1 MPFNNMPMFFPTFS
15 KVEPAIERT
24 KTVPQSRI
32 CTTTVRFG
40 ACRTRNCFIL
50 ATLIGGISAPLT
62 VSWGADA
69 AAARADSAQRQRA
82 ATGWL
87 TLERDQREA
96 RTAAGAPDL
105 AQSQRL
111 QALERQER
119 LRYREMLEGE
129 RRELDLEQRRARLNP
144 QRPGTEARFQG
155 RLLEQQRAQASLRLR
170 MQLDRQA
177 RGFPPPGIPR
187 H

>member
-1 MPFNNMPMFFPTFS
+1 MPIFFPAFLRA
-15 KVEPAIERT
+15 EPANERT
-24 KTVPQSRI
+24 KTGPQSRI
-32 CTTTVRFG
+32 CTTIVRFD
-40 ACRTRNCFIL
+40 ARRARNCVIL
-50 ATLIGGISAPLT
+50 ATLIGGISTPLT
-62 VSWGADA
+62 VAWGADA
-69 AAARADSAQRQRA
+69 VPARAESAQRQRA

-119 LRYREMLEGE
+119 ARYREMLEAD
-129 RRELDLEQRRARLNP
+129 RREFDLEQRRARLNP
-144 QRPGTEARFQG
+144 QGPGTEARFQG
-155 RLLEQQRAQASLRLR
+155 RLLEQQRAEESLRLR

-177 RGFPPPGIPR
+177 RGFPPRGVPSP
-187 H
+187 